1 MVESKLHKTIKDFIR
16 CLLTYDKMVK
26 LGTPATL
33 LSGYWLDV
41 LSQLD
46 KFETVKEFKAVPV
59 TFRQLYAEYCILI
72 EQISYIGD

>member
-1 MVESKLHKTIKDFIR
+1 MVESKLHKTIKDFLSLPAR
-16 CLLTYDKMVK
+16 VSDKMVK

-46 KFETVKEFKAVPV
+46 KFESQRV
-59 TFRQLYAEYCILI
+59 
-72 EQISYIGD
+72 